1 MWGQDRTLNGGAPRL
16 LWGAAWIVVGL
27 VLLPLVGMVLSA
39 NQPPGLVE
47 PPPIS
52 LERLWPLVGRTLALA
67 ASVSVLTLSLG
78 TWLAWVE
85 VRTSYPGGRL
95 LGMLAILPLAVP
107 SYLLATIVREMMA
120 PAGEVGA
127 LLGTDGPFTGLLPSI
142 LVLTIACTPYVQ
154 ILVGAA
160 LRRLPASEDEAAR
173 SLGAGPWRR
182 FISLAAPRLRPTW
195 AFSLVLVALYVVSDF
210 GAVAVL
216 NCEVLTWE
224 LYKARGARDAYMLAL
239 GMLVCVLPLLAGVRW
254 LHGVAEVE
262 RHQGRARPY
271 TPYALGSVSCLLS
284 YLGHLVI
291 VGVGVVV
298 PVLALVSWV
307 RSGMEHGVEFAPIMD
322 SLWTTVVY
330 ATVGGLVVLLASIP
344 AAAVTSGGRGRLAGL
359 MEHGVYLTSSV
370 PGVLLAFGVLH
381 LVLSLKRAAPWSVG
395 EISGWSWL
403 EGGGVFLLVGY
414 VMRFLAQGYAAV
426 KPAILRVDQR
436 LLEAA
441 RSLGAGHWRRL
452 NHVWGPSMA
461 PGLAAAYVLLF
472 LGVAKE
478 LPVTLMLIPAGQ
490 QTLAYG
496 IFDAQSEGSMPDVGV
511 AGLLLLVLALL
522 VQVAVHRWRRHA

>member
-1 MWGQDRTLNGGAPRL
+1 MGTGTSRI
-16 LWGAAWIVVGL
+16 LWGAGWAVVGL

-39 NQPPGLVE
+39 SQPPGLVE
-47 PPPIS
+47 PPPITFD
-52 LERLWPLVGRTLALA
+52 RLWPLVVRTMVLA

-85 VRTSYPGGRL
+85 VRASYPGGRV
-95 LGMLAILPLAVP
+95 LGILAILPLAVP

-120 PAGEVGA
+120 PAGAVGG
-127 LLGTDGPFTGLLPSI
+127 LLGTQGAFTGLIPSI
-142 LVLTIACTPYVQ
+142 LVLTVACTPYVQ

-160 LRRLPASEDEAAR
+160 LRRLPVSEDEAAR
-173 SLGAGPWRR
+173 SLGAGAWRR

-224 LYKARGARDAYMLAL
+224 LYKARGARDAYVLAL
-239 GMLVCVLPLLAGVRW
+239 GMLVCVLPLLGAVRW
-254 LHGVAEVE
+254 LHGAAEVE
-262 RHQGRARPY
+262 RHQGKTRSY
-271 TPYALGSVSCLLS
+271 TPGPLGLLPCCFSYVS
-284 YLGHLVI
+284 HAVV
-291 VGVGVVV
+291 VGIGVVV
-298 PVLALVSWV
+298 PLVALVSWV
-307 RSGMEHGVEFAPIMD
+307 RSGLHHGVEFAPIMD
-322 SLWTTVVY
+322 SLWTTVGY
-330 ATVGGLVVLLASIP
+330 ASVGGLVVLIASIP
-344 AAAVTSGGRGRLAGL
+344 AAAVTAGGRGRFAGL
-359 MEHGVYLTSSV
+359 MEHGVYLTSSI

-381 LVLSLKRAAPWSVG
+381 LVLSLKRVAPWSVG
-395 EISGWSWL
+395 DVSTWTWL
-403 EGGGVFLLVGY
+403 EGGGVFLLMGY
-414 VMRFLAQGYAAV
+414 VMRFLSQGYAAV
-426 KPAILRVDQR
+426 KPAILRVDKR

-441 RSLGAGHWRRL
+441 RSLGAGSWRRL
-452 NHVWGPSMA
+452 RHVWAPSMA

-472 LGVAKE
+472 LAVAKE

-511 AGLLLLVLALL
+511 AGLLLLCLAMV
-522 VQVAVHRWRRHA
+522 VQMAVQRWRRHV